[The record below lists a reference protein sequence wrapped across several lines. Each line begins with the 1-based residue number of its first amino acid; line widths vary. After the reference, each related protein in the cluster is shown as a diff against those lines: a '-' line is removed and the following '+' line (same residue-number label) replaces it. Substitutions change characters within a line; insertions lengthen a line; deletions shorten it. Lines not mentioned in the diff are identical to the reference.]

1 MLPLKG
7 LHRKVFTQQDWWFS
21 TTLWKVSP
29 PSFPQ
34 PLYSSPSPRSCALG
48 TLQITQGCIA
58 AVSSGEGSFTI
69 LSPLWGNVG
78 WQAQLGWSFASRH
91 NWTPWGGNCL
101 SQRIVSMSN
110 NPSLLEFF
118 YFRPSE
124 LRLAIKTQIAC
135 FPGRHFT
142 NCAIF
147 LGPWYVA
154 LSISLKIKRRE
165 NILLCSREVDK
176 RNEVEKW
183 ARNFG
188 KFQLSHSFMK
198 G

>member
-21 TTLWKVSP
+21 TTLWKVSS

-118 YFRPSE
+118 TSGHQNSDWPSK
-124 LRLAIKTQIAC
+124 LRFHASPADTTLTEP
-135 FPGRHFT
+135 FFS
-142 NCAIF
+142 
-147 LGPWYVA
+147 A
-154 LSISLKIKRRE
+154 LDM
-165 NILLCSREVDK
+165 LLY
-176 RNEVEKW
+176 
-183 ARNFG
+183 
-188 KFQLSHSFMK
+188 L
-198 G
+198 